1 MFCYFWLKVNAMNV
15 KKKKIILSGLLILAL
30 INYANLS
37 GTEQI
42 RTIEF
47 LSIFGIGAIS
57 ALLINVIFRKS
68 KDE

>member
-1 MFCYFWLKVNAMNV
+1 MNV

-30 INYANLS
+30 INYTSLS